1 MFRASP
7 PAYETNLCDPVMIEM
22 DTYEPIMMEID
33 TNDLDTVIV
42 HHTTHSESQ
51 MDTYEP
57 ITMEIDTDDLDTVI
71 VHHTTH
77 SESQST
83 YSDAADANKMLAI
96 QKVSCLR
103 RPTAPLYIKL
113 LNADHHAD

>member
-7 PAYETNLCDPVMIEM
+7 PAYETNLCDPVMIE
-22 DTYEPIMMEID
+22 
-33 TNDLDTVIV
+33 
-42 HHTTHSESQ
+42 

-113 LNADHHAD
+113 LNADHHADRGQTDLQKM